1 MEIRKFDDG
10 NNAEIRRLM
19 FDEKNLMIRFSGT
32 NNETR
37 LWLIQLY
44 ESYLENQSA
53 FTILSVDNWKGTQG
67 AYRADI
73 AADLRDYLP
82 DKLIGKFVQ
91 NLFYYSFDFSSQD
104 NEQSQDLEVFIQQL
118 KQERQLNKEIIVI
131 LANESY
137 NVPIIRK

>member
-1 MEIRKFDDG
+1 MNILSLEKIASLNLKDFP
-10 NNAEIRRLM
+10 NRLLVC
-19 FDEKNLMIRFSGT
+19 FGGT
-32 NNETR
+32 TNEAR

-44 ESYLENQSA
+44 QYYLENQTA
-53 FTILSVDNWKGTQG
+53 FTILSVDNWSGTQG

-73 AADLRDYLP
+73 AADLRDYFP

-118 KQERQLNKEIIVI
+118 KQERKLEKEIIVI

>member
-1 MEIRKFDDG
+1 
-10 NNAEIRRLM
+10 
-19 FDEKNLMIRFSGT
+19 
-32 NNETR
+32 
-37 LWLIQLY
+37 
-44 ESYLENQSA
+44 
-53 FTILSVDNWKGTQG
+53 
-67 AYRADI
+67 
-73 AADLRDYLP
+73 LRDYFP

-91 NLFYYSFDFSSQD
+91 NLFYYSFDFSNQD

>member
-19 FDEKNLMIRFSGT
+19 FAEKNLMIRFSGT

-44 ESYLENQSA
+44 ESYLENQTA
-53 FTILSVDNWKGTQG
+53 FTILSVDNWSANQGT
-67 AYRADI
+67 YRADI
-73 AADLRDYLP
+73 AADLRDYFP

-91 NLFYYSFDFSSQD
+91 NLFYYSFDFSNQD

-118 KQERQLNKEIIVI
+118 KQERKLEKEIIVI